1 MAPSPPDPGRDDL
14 PTVAAS
20 GFHTT
25 HWSVVLAARETNAAS
40 ASADA
45 VASLY
50 AKYWYPIYAFI
61 RRKGATSHE
70 AEDLTQEFFCR
81 VSQRN
86 WLENVHPAKG
96 KFRSFL
102 LVCVKHFLANE
113 RDKALA
119 QRRGGGYHLVP
130 LEREDAETRYPL
142 EPADP
147 LTPETLFERR
157 WVYELLQKTIHDLR
171 LEYAQSNRLDLFDE
185 LQCFLPGGKEGSSR
199 AEVAQKRGL
208 SANAID
214 VAIHRLRQ
222 RFGILLR
229 EKVAETVSSEA
240 EVDDEIRYLMSILS
254 Q

>member
-1 MAPSPPDPGRDDL
+1 MAPSVPDSSRDDL
-14 PTVAAS
+14 PTVAS

-25 HWSVVLAARETNAAS
+25 RWTVVLAAREAS
-40 ASADA
+40 ASPASSDA
-45 VASLY
+45 VATLY

-61 RRKGATSHE
+61 RRKGSTSHE

-119 QRRGGGYHLVP
+119 QRRGGGCHVVP
-130 LEREDAETRYPL
+130 LEREDAETRYSL

-147 LTPETLFERR
+147 LTPEMLFERR
-157 WVYELLQKTIHDLR
+157 WVFELLEKTIQSLR
-171 LEYAQSNRLDLFDE
+171 LEYAQTNRLDLFEE
-185 LQCFLPGGKEGSSR
+185 LQCFLPGGKEGCSR
-199 AEVAQKRGL
+199 AEVARKRGL
-208 SANAID
+208 SANALD

-222 RFGILLR
+222 RFGVLLR
-229 EKVAETVSSEA
+229 QKVAETVSSEA
-240 EVDDEIRYLMSILS
+240 EVDEEIRHLMSILS